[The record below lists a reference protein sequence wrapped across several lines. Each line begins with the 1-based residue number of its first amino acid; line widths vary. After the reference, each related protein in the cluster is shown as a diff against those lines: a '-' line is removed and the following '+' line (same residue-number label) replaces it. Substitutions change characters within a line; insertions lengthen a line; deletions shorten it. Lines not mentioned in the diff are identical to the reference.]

1 MEDMANELLSNDS
14 IFQNTSFENYTLW
27 KENITEIL
35 KEIEKKKLE
44 EEQESLC
51 MGLN

>member
-1 MEDMANELLSNDS
+1 MQDMADELLKNDS

-35 KEIEKKKLE
+35 KQIEKKSME
-44 EEQESLC
+44 E
-51 MGLN
+51 